1 MLQSKYNI
9 GNFDKR
15 ITIIKKVVT
24 INSFNGESETWILH
38 KLKWAKEDNAGLG
51 STGTEVIQADK
62 ITAIRKTTYVIRYDD
77 TIDEEMRVV
86 FRSKVYDIVS
96 LKLADGNRDRFL
108 SIECQYLEGEVW
120 T

>member
-38 KLKWAKEDNAGLG
+38 KLKWTKEENIGFG
-51 STGTEVIQADK
+51 TTGNEAVQADK
-62 ITAIRKTTYVIRYDD
+62 ITAVRKTSYVIRYDN
-77 TIDEEMRVV
+77 TINEEMRVV
-86 FRSKVYDIVS
+86 FKSKVYDIVG

-108 SIECQYLEGEVW
+108 SMECHYLEGEVW